1 MGQLLD
7 TAVRLIPKPQDTDQ
21 IRYKDGD
28 TSKIIEVVREA
39 DKIAANERLVK
50 RFAPLLRGADDFKT
64 CRNVWDFIRQQVPY
78 VADEM
83 GYERVRLPNKCLY
96 DAKRYRNGG
105 DCKTFTV
112 LACDLLRENGIPS
125 TIRFIAQGG
134 AKAKHVY
141 TVALIND
148 REVPCDGVYHLFN
161 LEPFR
166 TLKWDFPATIGR
178 GGEHEAVTG
187 FRQTQFTTFF

>member
-83 GYERVRLPNKCLY
+83 GYERVRLPNAFMTRK
-96 DAKRYRNGG
+96 DTAMAATAKPLLCWRVTYSVKTAYRPL
-105 DCKTFTV
+105 F
-112 LACDLLRENGIPS
+112 DL
-125 TIRFIAQGG
+125 
-134 AKAKHVY
+134 
-141 TVALIND
+141 
-148 REVPCDGVYHLFN
+148 
-161 LEPFR
+161 
-166 TLKWDFPATIGR
+166 
-178 GGEHEAVTG
+178 
-187 FRQTQFTTFF
+187 